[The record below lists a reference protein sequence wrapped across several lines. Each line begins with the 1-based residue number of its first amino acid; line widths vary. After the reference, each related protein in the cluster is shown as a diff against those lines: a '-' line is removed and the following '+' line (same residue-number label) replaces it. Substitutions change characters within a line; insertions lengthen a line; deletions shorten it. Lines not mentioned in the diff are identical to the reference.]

1 MPLSLSHLEAL
12 LASCKA
18 VVLGPGLGQSEYAA
32 ALVRETLRHCRVPL
46 IADADA
52 LNLIARRPSLLA
64 LRKSPWIFTPH
75 PGEMSRLTEHEIPE
89 ILCETRTIAES
100 YRDHYGVTLCLKTD
114 ESIIA
119 DAESGKT
126 YRNESGSPALAK
138 AGSGDVLSGIIAGLL
153 CLGMKPGEAA
163 GLRCLPARQSGAG
176 GCGALFPPRDFGARY
191 RGCGSERHANCR
203 IRTIE
208 REVSGFGTA
217 EQKRS
222 ACLRENQ
229 PCGTLS
235 QYGAHAGQPA
245 RRNPN
250 CRSCQGGCLRARC
263 QPWLPRQS
271 SPMSAFSC
279 VATAEE
285 ALALRAHG
293 VQSPS

>member
-52 LNLIARRPSLLA
+52 LNLIARRPSLLT

-89 ILCETRTIAES
+89 ILCETRKIAEN
-100 YRDHYGVTLCLKTD
+100 YRENYGVTLCLKTD

-163 GLRCLPARQSGAG
+163 A
-176 GCGALFPPRDFGARY
+176 FGAYLHGR
-191 RGCGSERHANCR
+191 
-203 IRTIE
+203 
-208 REVSGFGTA
+208 
-217 EQKRS
+217 
-222 ACLRENQ
+222 
-229 PCGTLS
+229 
-235 QYGAHAGQPA
+235 AGQAAAERYSLHGILA
-245 RRNPN
+245 RDIADAVP
-250 CRSCQGGCLRARC
+250 SVMRAA
-263 QPWLPRQS
+263 
-271 SPMSAFSC
+271 AFNQ
-279 VATAEE
+279 
-285 ALALRAHG
+285 LKGR
-293 VQSPS
+293 